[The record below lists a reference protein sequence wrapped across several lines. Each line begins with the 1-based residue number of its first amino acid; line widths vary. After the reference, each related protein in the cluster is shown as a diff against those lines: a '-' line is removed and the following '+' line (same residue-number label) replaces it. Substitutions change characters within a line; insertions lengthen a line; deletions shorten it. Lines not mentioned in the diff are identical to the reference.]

1 MRLTFSALLSALAAV
16 AAASS
21 SSAAIDKNTVSLTL
35 AVPPSQ
41 HLPNPHILPAA
52 THATLT
58 ALGEPRRAAPL
69 TVANTFVFHNVT
81 PGSYLADVHSAA
93 YGFAPL
99 RVDVLE
105 PAAATATGPVIKVWE
120 TYRGNEWGNKGEEVL
135 NAAGGGAGTGNAAAS
150 GGPSYAVRCL
160 GKKVFFQERGKFSI
174 LTILKNPM
182 ILMGLASMGI
192 FFGMPKL
199 VENMDPEMRAEWE
212 EQQKKN
218 PMSSIMGGGGSSGG
232 NPMGS
237 FDMASFMAGSN
248 KDNNNNNEGGSGNG
262 GNGGK
267 KSGKR

>member
-1 MRLTFSALLSALAAV
+1 MRLTLPALLGALLPASLAS
-16 AAASS
+16 ASS
-21 SSAAIDKNTVSLTL
+21 ADTSTSTTSLTL
-35 AVPPSQ
+35 AVPASQ
-41 HLPNPHILPAA
+41 YLPNPQALPPS

-58 ALGEPRRAAPL
+58 ALGRPRHAAPL
-69 TVANTFVFHNVT
+69 SVANAFVFHNVT

-105 PAAATATGPVIKVWE
+105 PETPAHRPAVRVWE
-120 TYRGNEWGNKGEEVL
+120 THRGNEWANKGEEVV
-135 NAAGGGAGTGNAAAS
+135 NAGGAAAS
-150 GGPSYAVRCL
+150 SSGPSFAVRCL

-218 PMSSIMGGGGSSGG
+218 PMNSIMGGGGSGG
-232 NPMGS
+232 GSSMSS
-237 FDMASFMAGSN
+237 FDMASFMAGSSAN
-248 KDNNNNNEGGSGNG
+248 KDDGGSSNG
-262 GNGGK
+262 DSGKGNGGK
-267 KSGKR
+267 KGGKR

>member
-1 MRLTFSALLSALAAV
+1 MRLTLPALLGALLPASLASAS
-16 AAASS
+16 ASADTS
-21 SSAAIDKNTVSLTL
+21 TSTSTTSLTL
-35 AVPPSQ
+35 AVPASQ
-41 HLPNPHILPAA
+41 YLPNPQALPPS

-58 ALGEPRRAAPL
+58 ALGRPRYAAPL
-69 TVANTFVFHNVT
+69 SVANAFVFHNVT

-105 PAAATATGPVIKVWE
+105 PETPAHRPAVRVWE
-120 TYRGNEWGNKGEEVL
+120 THRGNEWANKGEEVI
-135 NAAGGGAGTGNAAAS
+135 NAGGAAAS
-150 GGPSYAVRCL
+150 SSSGPSFAVRCL

-218 PMSSIMGGGGSSGG
+218 PMNSIMGGGGSGG
-232 NPMGS
+232 ASSMSS
-237 FDMASFMAGSN
+237 FDMASFMAGSGAN
-248 KDNNNNNEGGSGNG
+248 KDEGGSGNG
-262 GNGGK
+262 NGNGGK
-267 KSGKR
+267 KGGKR

>member
-1 MRLTFSALLSALAAV
+1 MRLTFSALLSALAAG
-16 AAASS
+16 AAAAS

-105 PAAATATGPVIKVWE
+105 PATTTAAGPVIKVWE

-135 NAAGGGAGTGNAAAS
+135 NAGGVGAGTGKVAAS

-160 GKKVFFQERGKFSI
+160 GKKVFFQERGKCESFCLFLYLLLKISISRSFHTRETVFANHVTILVSI

-199 VENMDPEMRAEWE
+199 VENSECLPL
-212 EQQKKN
+212 
-218 PMSSIMGGGGSSGG
+218 P
-232 NPMGS
+232 PP
-237 FDMASFMAGSN
+237 
-248 KDNNNNNEGGSGNG
+248 
-262 GNGGK
+262 
-267 KSGKR
+267 

>member
-1 MRLTFSALLSALAAV
+1 MRLTFSALLSALAASA

-41 HLPNPHILPAA
+41 HLPNPHILSAA

-105 PAAATATGPVIKVWE
+105 PAATTATGPVIKVWE

-135 NAAGGGAGTGNAAAS
+135 NAGGGGAGTGKAAAS

-160 GKKVFFQERGKFSI
+160 GKKVFFQERGKCESFLSFFI
-174 LTILKNPM
+174 SSSQNLDFEEVFTHEN
-182 ILMGLASMGI
+182 GI
-192 FFGMPKL
+192 
-199 VENMDPEMRAEWE
+199 R
-212 EQQKKN
+212 
-218 PMSSIMGGGGSSGG
+218 
-232 NPMGS
+232 
-237 FDMASFMAGSN
+237 
-248 KDNNNNNEGGSGNG
+248 
-262 GNGGK
+262 
-267 KSGKR
+267 